1 MSDCED
7 FPHGGFVEEI
17 CLHISILVKLYA
29 SRWDL
34 MARDQVEPHFVEISF
49 FFK

>member
-17 CLHISILVKLYA
+17 CLHISILVNYMHL
-29 SRWDL
+29 DGT
-34 MARDQVEPHFVEISF
+34 
-49 FFK
+49 